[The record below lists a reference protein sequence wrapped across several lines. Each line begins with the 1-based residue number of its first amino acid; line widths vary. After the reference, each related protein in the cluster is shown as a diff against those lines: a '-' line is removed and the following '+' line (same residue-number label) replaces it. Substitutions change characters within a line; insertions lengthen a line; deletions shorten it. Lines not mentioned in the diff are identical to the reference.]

1 MRGLLNQPR
10 VAQHKLFHPC
20 HHPPAWQGL
29 PPEIRLRTVRL
40 LARLLREH
48 SGRVQGPGSSKEAGD
63 E

>member
-1 MRGLLNQPR
+1 MRRLLNQPR

-20 HHPPAWQGL
+20 HQSLAWQGL

>member
-1 MRGLLNQPR
+1 MRRLLNQPR

-20 HHPPAWQGL
+20 EQRPAWQGL
-29 PPEIRLRTVRL
+29 PPEISLRTVRL

-48 SGRVQGPGSSKEAGD
+48 FGRVQGLGSGEEAGD

>member
-1 MRGLLNQPR
+1 MRRLLNQPR
-10 VAQHKLFHPC
+10 VAQHKLFRPC
-20 HHPPAWQGL
+20 HQSPAWQGL
-29 PPEIRLRTVRL
+29 PPEIRLRTVRW

>member
-1 MRGLLNQPR
+1 MRRLLNQPR

-20 HHPPAWQGL
+20 QKSPAWQGL
-29 PPEIRLRTVRL
+29 PPEVRLRTVRL